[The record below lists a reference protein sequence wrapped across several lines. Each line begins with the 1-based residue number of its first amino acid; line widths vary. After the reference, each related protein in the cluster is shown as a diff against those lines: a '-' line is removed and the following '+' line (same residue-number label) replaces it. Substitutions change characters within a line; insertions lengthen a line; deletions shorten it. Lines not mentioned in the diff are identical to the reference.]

1 MIKTISK
8 MFYESVACEH
18 EKLQVQKHNNRNEN
32 RRKIR
37 YNNIADFAPS
47 FHFYI

>member
-1 MIKTISK
+1 M
-8 MFYESVACEH
+8 YLNVGWEH
-18 EKLQVQKHNNRNEN
+18 EKLQPQKHNNMNEN